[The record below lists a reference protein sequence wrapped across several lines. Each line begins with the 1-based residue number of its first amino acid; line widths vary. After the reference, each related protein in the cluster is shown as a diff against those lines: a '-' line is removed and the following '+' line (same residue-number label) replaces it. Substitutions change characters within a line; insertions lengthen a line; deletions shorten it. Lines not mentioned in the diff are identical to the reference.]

1 MHDIETVAAI
11 GPANDTAS
19 EITVIRNGDI
29 VLTGAVGKRCPAALS
44 YEYTDVT
51 FVALRRLR

>member
-1 MHDIETVAAI
+1 MHDVETVAAL

-29 VLTGAVGKRCPAALS
+29 VLTGAVGKRRPIALS
-44 YEYTDVT
+44 YEYTDIT
-51 FVALRRLR
+51 FVTLRSLR